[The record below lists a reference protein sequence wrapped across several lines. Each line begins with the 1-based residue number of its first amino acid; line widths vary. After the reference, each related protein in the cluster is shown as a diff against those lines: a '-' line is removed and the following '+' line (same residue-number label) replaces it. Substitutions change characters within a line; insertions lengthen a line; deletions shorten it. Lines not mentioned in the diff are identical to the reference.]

1 MDSAPPVNQP
11 ISSGIAAA
19 AASQPPRNDGQSVSS
34 SPPGLP
40 RPDVT
45 SGLAMTGGPAG
56 HPEVEAGKQGLGVE
70 AGKETGEIEV
80 IPESPE
86 ISPELAE
93 HVEKVVRGEIQLPGP
108 IQAGKHEGEDVTI
121 SPFTPQQ
128 PNIVLPLSQLDFQ
141 LGAKQPTSSAWL
153 WLVEWIKRII
163 LKNPGRAVYR
173 T

>member
-1 MDSAPPVNQP
+1 MSDNPVKTPSSAQP
-11 ISSGIAAA
+11 LTINSPRDEAGHQPLVSG
-19 AASQPPRNDGQSVSS
+19 
-34 SPPGLP
+34 
-40 RPDVT
+40 
-45 SGLAMTGGPAG
+45 G
-56 HPEVEAGKQGLGVE
+56 HPEINPLTEHTAEQK
-70 AGKETGEIEV
+70 ADIEV

-108 IQAGKHEGEDVTI
+108 IQVGKHEGEDVTI

-128 PNIVLPLSQLDFQ
+128 PNIVLPLSQSDFQ
-141 LGAKQPTSSAWL
+141 LGAKQPVSSAWK
-153 WLVEWIKRII
+153 WLVEWVKRII

>member
-1 MDSAPPVNQP
+1 MSDNPAKTVP
-11 ISSGIAAA
+11 IDPQAN
-19 AASQPPRNDGQSVSS
+19 R
-34 SPPGLP
+34 LP
-40 RPDVT
+40 RPST
-45 SGLAMTGGPAG
+45 NPGLAMTGGISG
-56 HPEVEAGKQGLGVE
+56 HPEINPGIEPTVEQTA
-70 AGKETGEIEV
+70 EIEV

-108 IQAGKHEGEDVTI
+108 IKVGKHKGEEVTI

-128 PNIVLPLSQLDFQ
+128 PNIVLPLSQSDFQ

>member
-1 MDSAPPVNQP
+1 MDSSQATPIDPQTTRLPPP
-11 ISSGIAAA
+11 IKSG
-19 AASQPPRNDGQSVSS
+19 S
-34 SPPGLP
+34 
-40 RPDVT
+40 
-45 SGLAMTGGPAG
+45 AMTGGVSG
-56 HPEVEAGKQGLGVE
+56 HPEINPGAGSTVEHK
-70 AGKETGEIEV
+70 TDIEV

-108 IQAGKHEGEDVTI
+108 LEVGKHKGENVTI

-128 PNIVLPLSQLDFQ
+128 PNIVLPVTQSDFQ
-141 LGAKQPTSSAWL
+141 QGSSQPTSTAWR
-153 WLVEWIKRII
+153 WLVEWVKRII